1 MRKLGNEMIS
11 LVRLLGLCFAFGVLS
26 SALVQADT
34 LNGINFLNASNTS
47 DGNIIIKVELTE
59 ALSSPPVG
67 FTISNPPRIAF
78 DFPNTTNNLGK
89 SVLDFTAM
97 NLRSA
102 NIVQAGDR
110 TRLVV
115 NLNQMLAYDTK
126 VDGNNLL
133 ITLFNRVKESAKP
146 SSTRFA
152 EAKLDSQ
159 IHELRDIDFRRGKN
173 GEGLIQ
179 IDLSDSGVGIDMRQ
193 QGSNLIVDFLGTK
206 LPRNLQRKLDVVD
219 FATPVQNVD
228 TFVQGDNVRMVIEP
242 SGSWEHA
249 AFQTDNKFIIEVKK
263 IAEESGGLAKSSKPG
278 YTGEKL
284 TLNFQKIDVREALNV
299 IADFTELNVV
309 ISDTVKG
316 NITLRLKDVPW
327 DQALDIILQSRGL
340 DMRKNGNVI
349 QVAPR
354 AEIAAKEKDD
364 MTSRQE
370 IAELE
375 EMHTES
381 FQLSYSKGSEIV
393 SLLTSKDQRILS
405 SRGSAVVDNRTNTLF
420 IQDTPANLEEARK
433 LIRQVDVAVSQVL
446 IEARFV
452 EAGDT
457 FTRTLGGKLGF
468 TSPISSGNLPGG
480 FDTGVVGS
488 NNVSL
493 PGASS
498 GEGGL
503 NILFSAAS
511 GKALGL
517 ELSASDLDGK
527 TKSIASPR
535 VVTANG
541 EAASIESGVEIPYL
555 QASSSGAANVAFKKA
570 TLSLKVTPQI
580 TPDDNVNMKVD
591 VNQDTV
597 GDIFSGIPSIN
608 TKSVSTQVLVENG
621 GTVVIG
627 GIYTQSESNSTSKVP
642 LLGDIPIIG
651 WWFKSNTKS
660 DNKRELLIFI
670 TPKILSEKL
679 SLR

>member
-1 MRKLGNEMIS
+1 MIN
-11 LVRLLGLCFAFGVLS
+11 LVRLLGLGIALS
-26 SALVQADT
+26 VFSSTVVCAGT
-34 LNGINFLNASNTS
+34 LNGINLLSASDTS

-59 ALSSPPVG
+59 SLTVQPTG
-67 FTISNPPRIAF
+67 FTISSPPRIAF
-78 DFPNTTNNLGK
+78 DFTDTVNNMGR
-89 SVLDFTAM
+89 SVQDFAVT

-102 NIVQAGDR
+102 HIVQAGNR

-115 NLNQMLAYDTK
+115 NLEKMLAYDTEI
-126 VDGNNLL
+126 DGNTLL
-133 ITLFNRVKESAKP
+133 ITLFNRARENTTSA
-146 SSTRFA
+146 STRFA
-152 EAKLDSQ
+152 EENLVSNM
-159 IHELRDIDFRRGKN
+159 HELRDIDFRRGKS

-193 QGSNLIVDFLGTK
+193 QGNTLTVDFLKTQ
-206 LPRNLQRKLDVVD
+206 LPQNLQRKLDVSD
-219 FATPVQNVD
+219 FATPVQNVE
-228 TFVQGDNVRMVIEP
+228 TFVQGDNVRMVIVP
-242 SGSWEHA
+242 TGNWEHA

-263 IAEESGGLAKSSKPG
+263 IQEEAGGSSKGGKSG

-309 ISDTVKG
+309 ISDTVRG

-370 IAELE
+370 LEELE

-381 FQLSYSKGSEIV
+381 FQLSYSQGSDIV

-405 SRGSAVVDNRTNTLF
+405 ERGSAVVDVRTNTLF
-420 IQDTPANLEEARK
+420 IQDTPTNLDEARK
-433 LIRQVDVAVSQVL
+433 LIRQIDVAVSQVL

-468 TSPISSGNLPGG
+468 SSPLKPSAVPGG
-480 FDTGVVGS
+480 FASGLIGS

-493 PGASS
+493 PGGSS
-498 GEGGL
+498 GDRGV
-503 NILFSAAS
+503 NILFNAAS

-517 ELSASDLDGK
+517 ELTASELDGK

-541 EAASIESGVEIPYL
+541 ESASIEAGVEIPYL
-555 QASSSGAANVAFKKA
+555 QASSSGATSVAFKKA

-580 TPDDNVNMKVD
+580 TPDDNVNLKVD

-608 TKSVSTQVLVENG
+608 TKRVSTQVLVENG

-627 GIYTQSESNSTSKVP
+627 GIYTQDESKSSNKVP
-642 LLGDIPIIG
+642 LLGDIPVIG
-651 WWFKSNTKS
+651 WLFREETKV

-670 TPKILSEKL
+670 TPKILSDKL
-679 SLR
+679 NLR

>member
-1 MRKLGNEMIS
+1 MKQLGNEMMN
-11 LVRLLGLCFAFGVLS
+11 LVRLLGLGIALSVFSSTFAFAG
-26 SALVQADT
+26 T
-34 LNGINFLNASNTS
+34 INGINLLDASNTA
-47 DGNIIIKVELTE
+47 DGNIIIKVELSEPLT
-59 ALSSPPVG
+59 ATPTG
-67 FTISNPPRIAF
+67 FTISTPPRIAF
-78 DFPNTTNNLGK
+78 DFPNTVNNLGQ
-89 SVLDFTAM
+89 SVQDFAVN
-97 NLRSA
+97 NLRNA
-102 NIVQAGDR
+102 NIVQAGNR

-115 NLNQMLAYDTK
+115 NLEQMLAYETK
-126 VDGNNLL
+126 IDGNVLL
-133 ITLFNRVKESAKP
+133 ITLLNRSTKDTNAT
-146 SSTRFA
+146 STRFA
-152 EAKLDSQ
+152 EAKLISNR
-159 IHELRDIDFRRGKN
+159 HELRDIDFRRGAS
-173 GEGLIQ
+173 GEGLVQ

-193 QGSNLIVDFLGTK
+193 QGNTLIVDFLKTT
-206 LPRNLQRKLDVVD
+206 LPKHLQRKLDVSD
-219 FATPVQNVD
+219 FATPVQDVD
-228 TFVQGDNVRMVIEP
+228 TFVQGDNVRMVIMP
-242 SGSWEHA
+242 TGNWEHA
-249 AFQTDNKFIIEVKK
+249 AFQTDNKFIIEMTKVD
-263 IAEESGGLAKSSKPG
+263 EESGVSKGERSG

-309 ISDTVKG
+309 ISDTVRG

-364 MTSRQE
+364 LTSRQE
-370 IAELE
+370 LEELE

-381 FQLSYSKGSEIV
+381 FQLSYSQGSEMV
-393 SLLTSKDQRILS
+393 ALLTSPDQRILS
-405 SRGSAVVDNRTNTLF
+405 ERGSAVVDARTNTVF
-420 IQDTPANLEEARK
+420 IQDTPTNLDEARK
-433 LIRQVDVAVSQVL
+433 LIRQIDVAVSQVL

-468 TSPISSGNLPGG
+468 SSPLQSSAIPSGYTSGQIGH
-480 FDTGVVGS
+480 

-493 PGASS
+493 PGATS
-498 GEGGL
+498 GDKGV
-503 NILFSAAS
+503 NILFDAAN

-517 ELSASDLDGK
+517 ELTASELDGN

-541 EAASIESGVEIPYL
+541 ESATIESGVEIPYL
-555 QASSSGAANVAFKKA
+555 EASSSGATSVSFKKA

-580 TPDDNVNMKVD
+580 TPDDNVNLEVD

-608 TKSVSTQVLVENG
+608 TKSVSTKVLVENG

-627 GIYTQSESNSTSKVP
+627 GIYTQDESNSSNKVP

-651 WWFKSNTKS
+651 WLFKEETTV

-670 TPKILSEKL
+670 TPKILSDKL